1 MVLSTTKKDSFYCIE
16 TWFSC
21 GVYIGFA
28 HGYLHSI
35 MLLVIDFMLFTST
48 LNKHTYVLDMIYV
61 SGWVSYLRGQTQ
73 TGVPVPTWQGIQTR
87 TYHYIFQFVCLLW
100 CIGHC
105 DNLHYKLHHSCS
117 HGDVSPHA
125 NSGRIPIFVNV
136 KPLAEVFNEEFTS
149 IRDTNPVTMPF
160 TRAVSIHINLDLYS
174 AAWYNLHGVGC

>member
-1 MVLSTTKKDSFYCIE
+1 MLIINLSIKLPSFQLRDAHYVIKRRRPWERLACIIGFPILVSPSYLYDRNIYRYKDGLYYID

-61 SGWVSYLRGQTQ
+61 SGLVSYLRGQTQ
-73 TGVPVPTWQGIQTR
+73 TGVPAPTWQGIEQRYT
-87 TYHYIFQFVCLLW
+87 TFQFVCLLS

-105 DNLHYKLHHSCS
+105 DNLHDKLH
-117 HGDVSPHA
+117 
-125 NSGRIPIFVNV
+125 
-136 KPLAEVFNEEFTS
+136 
-149 IRDTNPVTMPF
+149 
-160 TRAVSIHINLDLYS
+160 
-174 AAWYNLHGVGC
+174 